1 MSMGWTTYSDTEKQ
15 QYEQLL
21 SEMFN
26 CKNSKK
32 FENLCMMAVN
42 MIHHNKTLAYLR
54 VSIGDYQSEYYEWMN
69 IFSIVLLKNKEL
81 IQFLKNNDIVYH
93 PSISYPPPVFKPL
106 LDRDTDRV
114 DFLVRNGVEIVGP
127 QRRVYYYLDDGGNAV
142 DILDKLITDGNTMA
156 IKYIYKN
163 VPLENIVSDET
174 RINADLFQYIYDKIL
189 PY

>member
-1 MSMGWTTYSDTEKQ
+1 MGWTTYTDAERQ
-15 QYEQLL
+15 QYEQILGN
-21 SEMFN
+21 MFN

-32 FENLCMMAVN
+32 FEKLCKTAVN
-42 MIHHNKTLAYLR
+42 MIHRHKTLEYIR

-81 IQFLKNNDIVYH
+81 IQLLKKNDIVYH
-93 PSISYPPPVFKPL
+93 PTRNYPPPVFKPL

-142 DILDKLITDGNTMA
+142 DILDKLITDGNTTA

-163 VPLENIVSDET
+163 VPLENIVDDEI